1 MFNYDVGGNA
11 VNPEVS
17 EAMAE
22 IAFNKTLFV
31 QKLTADDPIRPEV
44 VNLQTVQEVFDHYKP
59 NVDVEF
65 TQEDGSTVNENLK
78 FNNVGSFNA
87 KNIVSN
93 SKYLKNVN
101 LEHDSYLKIMKQL
114 KTNKAL
120 KLVVENPETKEAF
133 VNALRALAEELDES
147 E

>member
-1 MFNYDVGGNA
+1 MFNYDLGGNSVDA
-11 VNPEVS
+11 EVS

-31 QKLTADDPIRPEV
+31 QKLTADEPIRPEV
-44 VNLQTVQEVFDHYKP
+44 VNLQTVDEVFAHYKP

-65 TQEDGSTVNENLK
+65 EKEDGSTVSENLK
-78 FNNVGSFNA
+78 FNNVGSFSV
-87 KNIVSN
+87 KNVISE

-101 LEHDSYLKIMKQL
+101 LEHDSYLKIIKQL

-120 KLVVENPETKEAF
+120 KLVVENPETKDAF
-133 VNALRALAEELDES
+133 VNALKALAAELEES

>member
-11 VNPEVS
+11 VDVEVS
-17 EAMAE
+17 EGMAE
-22 IAFNKTLFV
+22 IAFNKTMFV

-44 VNLQTVQEVFDHYKP
+44 VNLQTVQQVFDHYKP
-59 NVDVEF
+59 NVDLEF
-65 TQEDGSTVNENLK
+65 TKDDGSTVSENLH
-78 FNNVGSFNA
+78 FNNVGSFSV
-87 KNIVSN
+87 KNVVAQ
-93 SKYLKNVN
+93 SKYLNKVN

-133 VNALRALAEELDES
+133 INALRALASELDES

>member
-1 MFNYDVGGNA
+1 MFNYDLGGNS
-11 VNPEVS
+11 VNTEVS

-31 QKLTADDPIRPEV
+31 QKLTADEPIRPEV
-44 VNLQTVQEVFDHYKP
+44 VNLQTVDEVFAHYKP

-65 TQEDGSTVNENLK
+65 EKEDGSTVSENLK
-78 FNNVGSFNA
+78 FNNVGSFSV
-87 KNIVSN
+87 KNVISE

-101 LEHDSYLKIMKQL
+101 LEHNSYLKIIKQL

-120 KLVVENPETKEAF
+120 KLVVENPETKDAF
-133 VNALRALAEELDES
+133 VNALKALAAELEES

>member
-1 MFNYDVGGNA
+1 MFNYDLGGNS
-11 VNPEVS
+11 VNPDVS

-44 VNLQTVQEVFDHYKP
+44 VNLQTVDEVFNHYKP

-65 TQEDGSTVNENLK
+65 TKEDGSTVTENLK
-78 FNNVGSFNA
+78 FNNVGAFNA
-87 KNIVSN
+87 KNIVN
-93 SKYLKNVN
+93 DSKYLKNVN
-101 LEHDSYLKIMKQL
+101 LEHDAYLKIMKQL

-133 VNALRALAEELDES
+133 VNALRALASELDES